1 MIREIRV
8 FLDSLLGH
16 CSGNYDEEGVLI
28 FEDVI
33 SDLMMHQQFK
43 INYSKDVRMSHFEI
57 WKKDIL
63 SNGREYIFNNSG
75 KPTLYASNGMPSE
88 IY

>member
-1 MIREIRV
+1 MIREIKV
-8 FLDSLLGH
+8 FLNSLLGH

-43 INYSKDVRMSHFEI
+43 I
-57 WKKDIL
+57 KKIQD
-63 SNGREYIFNNSG
+63 
-75 KPTLYASNGMPSE
+75 
-88 IY
+88 